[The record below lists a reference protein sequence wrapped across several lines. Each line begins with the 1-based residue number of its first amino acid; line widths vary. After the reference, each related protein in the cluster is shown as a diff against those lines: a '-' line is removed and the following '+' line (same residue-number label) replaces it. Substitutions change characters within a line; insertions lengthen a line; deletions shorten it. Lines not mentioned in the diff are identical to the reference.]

1 MKRCSVF
8 MVLLTAF
15 YFISCSTEKHNFPVN
30 KEYWDVNDYDKV
42 IFDLRYTYEGNETK
56 PTFDNPEQRI
66 VLEKLINPENYKK
79 FLDDAKLD
87 LNQKNQIASEFL
99 SQWKDMN
106 QIYNVTNTNNR
117 YLYGK
122 EMLEIWQFG
131 LGLQLAAFDLKFD
144 QVLANSKNVE
154 DKELDDKI
162 KPSIKKLIINYDDYL
177 NLAAKENS
185 FFEKEK
191 ETYAR
196 GIDKYFKEL
205 IQVYPD
211 ADYDRL
217 LKKAMVMLERAESTT
232 IKKPLKNLI
241 ALINAQKNNKAEA

>member
-1 MKRCSVF
+1 MKRSNVF
-8 MVLLTAF
+8 IVLLTAI

-42 IFDLRYTYEGNETK
+42 IFDLRYAYEGNETK

-66 VLEKLINPENYKK
+66 VLEKLTNPQNYRVL
-79 FLDDAKLD
+79 LDNNKLNF
-87 LNQKNQIASEFL
+87 NQKNKIASDFL

-106 QIYNVTNTNNR
+106 QIYNITDSSDKF
-117 YLYGK
+117 LYGK

-131 LGLQLAAFDLKFD
+131 LGLQLAAFDIEFD
-144 QVLANSKNVE
+144 QVLANSKDVKDE
-154 DKELDDKI
+154 ELDDKI
-162 KPSIKKLIINYDDYL
+162 KSRIKKLMINYGKYL
-177 NLAAKENS
+177 NLAAKENA
-185 FFEKEK
+185 FYEKEK
-191 ETYAR
+191 ETYAN
-196 GIDKYFKEL
+196 GINTYFKEL

-211 ADYDRL
+211 ADYERL
-217 LKKAMVMLERAESTT
+217 LNKATSVLEKAKSST